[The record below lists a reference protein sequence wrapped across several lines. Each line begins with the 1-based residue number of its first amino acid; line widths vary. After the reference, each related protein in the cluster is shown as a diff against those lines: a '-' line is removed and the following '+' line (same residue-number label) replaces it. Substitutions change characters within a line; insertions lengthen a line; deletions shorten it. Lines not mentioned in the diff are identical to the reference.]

1 MKAAQ
6 EQARQA
12 DGQIQLRQDNIDKQ
26 KRDLATATERARMH
40 SYLAHEAS
48 AELTWLEE
56 LEKRLAD
63 TAAIAAAVDI
73 DQ

>member
-6 EQARQA
+6 KEARH
-12 DGQIQLRQDNIDKQ
+12 DNGQIQLIQDNLDKQ

-48 AELTWLEE
+48 AELTWLEVLKE
-56 LEKRLAD
+56 RLAD
-63 TAAIAAAVDI
+63 TTALTAAVNI
-73 DQ
+73 DR